1 MLQAG
6 KNITS
11 AKDNL
16 QKVDLA
22 YLHKSIVHPKPQLKE
37 FIEQLRKLRT
47 INEDQY
53 RRQKRHLPYITTG
66 IFKPPFRKTENF
78 AVVHHF
84 IIDLDH
90 ISENELDI
98 NQLKNELSQD
108 QRIALIFASPGN
120 DGLKLIFKLDPPCYD
135 HGKYSSFYK
144 TFARKFAQKHKLEM
158 VVDMN
163 TSDVTRACFFSFDPD
178 ARYNPEATCVNM
190 DNFLDFSNPYEIKQT
205 EKSNKAFEKEVN
217 DQQAGYKTTNQE
229 KQHIEKDVLSSIKKT
244 LNPNYREK
252 PPKNIYTPKETE
264 AILEEL
270 KGAIESHH
278 LILADVSNINYGKKL
293 RIELEHRWAE
303 INLFYGRK
311 GFSLVKTP
319 KRGSDKELTD
329 VAHQILSEKIYGS
342 L

>member
-11 AKDNL
+11 PKDNL
-16 QKVDLA
+16 QKVDLS
-22 YLHKSIVHPKPQLKE
+22 YLHKAIKTPKTQLKE

-47 INEDQY
+47 IDEDQY

-108 QRIALIFASPGN
+108 KRIALMFASPGN
-120 DGLKLIFKLDPPCYD
+120 DGLKLIFNLEPSCYD
-135 HGKYSSFYK
+135 HGKYSRFYK
-144 TFARKFAQKHKLEM
+144 TFARQFAQNHKLET

-163 TSDVTRACFFSFDPD
+163 TSDVTRACFFSYDPD
-178 ARYNPEATCVNM
+178 AWYNPEAKAISM
-190 DNFLDFSNPYEIKQT
+190 DDFLDFSNPYEIRQT
-205 EKSNKAFEKEVN
+205 EKSNKKFEQEVK
-217 DQQAGYKTTNQE
+217 DQQTGYNTDTQA
-229 KQHIEKDVLSSIKKT
+229 KQYIEKDVLTDIKKT

-252 PPKNIYTPKETE
+252 PPKNIYTPEETE
-264 AILEEL
+264 NILDEL
-270 KGAIESHH
+270 KELLEAHQLKLSE
-278 LILADVSNINYGKKL
+278 VTNINYGKKL
-293 RIELEHRWAE
+293 RIELGYRWAE
-303 INLFYGRK
+303 INLFYGKR
-311 GFSLVKTP
+311 GYSLVKTP

-329 VAHQILSEKIYGS
+329 VAHQVLAEKIYGTV
-342 L
+342 